1 MPEDAA
7 AGQATPQP
15 QPGAGT
21 GPALA
26 RWRWPGILLAAG
38 VGLLALAYFAVYPRP
53 ETAIAVPASPSL
65 VIYTSGHVSQITYLV
80 TARDPARTPEMQVT
94 VSGASKL
101 VGGQLVPL
109 PIPGPGSSSLEVTLP
124 AGLAFRHCAGAC
136 IHYAGEVA
144 WVKPL
149 DFVSGK
155 ATDVFP
161 VRTAGFGVDVRSVYA
176 YAAIPQVS
184 FMGLASQQSLAGGGK
199 VLPPALRAEYRIP
212 AAGRYDWSSGPVPA
226 ITGSMATWQEILTAA
241 DTPGQTAAG
250 VDHGRQVHDA
260 DFTFLAGFLLG
271 LAGSVAL
278 AGAQLLLPSPGDSHS
293 GGSSSPARPPRGA

>member
-7 AGQATPQP
+7 ADQATPQQPRP
-15 QPGAGT
+15 QPQPSADT
-21 GPALA
+21 GPGALA
-26 RWRWPGILLAAG
+26 RWRWPGILLAVG

-53 ETAIAVPASPSL
+53 QIAIAVPASPSL
-65 VIYTSGHVSQITYLV
+65 VVYTSGHVSQVTYLV
-80 TARDPARTPEMQVT
+80 TTRDPAGQPEMQVT
-94 VSGASKL
+94 VSGGSKL
-101 VGGQLVPL
+101 VGNQLVPL
-109 PIPGPGSSSLEVTLP
+109 PIPQPGSSSLEVTLP
-124 AGLAFRHCAGAC
+124 AGLAFRDCAGSC
-136 IHYAGEVA
+136 VHYAGEVA

-161 VRTAGFGVDVRSVYA
+161 VRTAGFGVDVSK
-176 YAAIPQVS
+176 
-184 FMGLASQQSLAGGGK
+184 L
-199 VLPPALRAEYRIP
+199 LPPALRAEYRIP

-226 ITGSMATWQEILTAA
+226 ITGSEATWREILTAA

-250 VDHGRQVHDA
+250 VNHSRQVHDA

-278 AGAQLLLPSPGDSHS
+278 AGAQLLLPSSGDSRS
-293 GGSSSPARPPRGA
+293 GS

>member
-7 AGQATPQP
+7 ADQATPQQPRP
-15 QPGAGT
+15 QPQPSADT
-21 GPALA
+21 GPGALA
-26 RWRWPGILLAAG
+26 RWRWPGLLLAVG

-53 ETAIAVPASPSL
+53 QTAIAVPASPSL
-65 VIYTSGHVSQITYLV
+65 VVYTSGHVSQVTYLV
-80 TARDPARTPEMQVT
+80 TARDPAGQPEMQVT
-94 VSGASKL
+94 VSGGSKL
-101 VGGQLVPL
+101 VGNQLVPL
-109 PIPGPGSSSLEVTLP
+109 PIPQPGSSSLEVTLP
-124 AGLAFRHCAGAC
+124 AGLAFRDCAGSC
-136 IHYAGEVA
+136 VHYAGEVA

-161 VRTAGFGVDVRSVYA
+161 VRTAGFGVDVSSAYA

-226 ITGSMATWQEILTAA
+226 ITGSEATWQEILTAA

-250 VDHGRQVHDA
+250 VNHSRQVHDA

-278 AGAQLLLPSPGDSHS
+278 AGAQLLLPSSGDSRS
-293 GGSSSPARPPRGA
+293 GG

>member
-1 MPEDAA
+1 
-7 AGQATPQP
+7 
-15 QPGAGT
+15 
-21 GPALA
+21 
-26 RWRWPGILLAAG
+26 LLAGG

-80 TARDPARTPEMQVT
+80 TAGDPARGPEMQVT
-94 VSGASKL
+94 VSAGSKL
-101 VGGQLVPL
+101 VGSQLEPL
-109 PIPGPGSSSLEVTLP
+109 PVPAPGSSSLEVTLP
-124 AGLAFRHCAGAC
+124 AGLAFRHCASTC
-136 IHYAGEVA
+136 IRYGGEVA

-149 DFVSGK
+149 DFVSEPGRLPK

-161 VRTAGFGVDVRSVYA
+161 VRTADFGVDVSSAYA

-184 FMGLASQQSLAGGGK
+184 FMGLASQQQGLAGGGK
-199 VLPPALRAEYRIP
+199 ALPPALRAQYRIP

-226 ITGSMATWQEILTAA
+226 ITGSTATWEEILTGA

-278 AGAQLLLPSPGDSHS
+278 AGAQLLLPSPGDSRS
-293 GGSSSPARPPRGA
+293 GG

>member
-7 AGQATPQP
+7 AGQATPQQP
-15 QPGAGT
+15 QPEPSADT
-21 GPALA
+21 GPTALA

-65 VIYTSGHVSQITYLV
+65 VVYTSGHVSQVTYLV
-80 TARDPARTPEMQVT
+80 TARDPARQPEMQVT
-94 VSGASKL
+94 VSGGSKL
-101 VGGQLVPL
+101 VGNQLVPL
-109 PIPGPGSSSLEVTLP
+109 PIPQPGSSSLEVTLP
-124 AGLAFRHCAGAC
+124 PGLAFRDCAGSC
-136 IHYAGEVA
+136 VHYAGEVA

-161 VRTAGFGVDVRSVYA
+161 VRTAGFGVDVSSAYA

-184 FMGLASQQSLAGGGK
+184 FMGLASQQSLAGGVK

-212 AAGRYDWSSGPVPA
+212 TAGRYDWSSGPVPA
-226 ITGSMATWQEILTAA
+226 IIGSEAIWQEILTAA

-250 VDHGRQVHDA
+250 VNHSRQVHDA

-278 AGAQLLLPSPGDSHS
+278 AGAQLLLPSSGDSRS
-293 GGSSSPARPPRGA
+293 GS